1 MLKVNLYFD
10 EIDFYRYLPQT
21 DCRECGLTTCKE
33 FLGNLKRREIR
44 LADCPHLSAHMIY
57 AFDVALN
64 AQQIIPEIELMQ
76 LPVIGKP
83 GLVEFNIPDKH
94 SPLLISGNSELT
106 QLALSAILAT
116 TVKPFYVLFVDIL
129 GHTIDM
135 AMIYGVLNEVR
146 IRDAIEESHI
156 TDMIDHREIVIPGFA
171 GSLHQEIERLTGLS
185 VNVGPICC
193 GELPLY
199 FGEDWIPP

>member
-1 MLKVNLYFD
+1 MLKANLYFE

-21 DCRECGLTTCKE
+21 DCRKCGFKTCRE
-33 FLGNLKRREIR
+33 FLGNLKRGEIR
-44 LADCPHLSAHMIY
+44 PVDCPHLSAHMMY

-83 GLVEFNIPDKH
+83 GLVEFNMPDNR
-94 SPLLISGNSELT
+94 SPLLISGNSGLT

-116 TVKPFYVLFVDIL
+116 TVKPFYALFLDIL

-146 IRDAIEESHI
+146 IRDAIEESCI
-156 TDMIDHREIVIPGFA
+156 TEMIDHREIVIPGFA
-171 GSLHQEIERLTGLS
+171 GSLKEEIERLTGLS
-185 VNVGPICC
+185 VYVGPICC

-199 FGEDWIPP
+199 FGEDWVAP